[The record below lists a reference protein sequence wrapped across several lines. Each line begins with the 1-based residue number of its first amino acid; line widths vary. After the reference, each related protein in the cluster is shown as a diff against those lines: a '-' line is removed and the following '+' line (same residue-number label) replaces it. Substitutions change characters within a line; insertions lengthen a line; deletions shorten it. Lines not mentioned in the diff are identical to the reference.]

1 MSSRSA
7 TSVSYTQRDVYK
19 RQPHTA
25 EEKEK
30 GAAGMV
36 GLETA
41 FGVCYTKLCREQRLP
56 LELLSFLMSAGP
68 AAVLGLADRKGML
81 EPGYDADV
89 VLADLYHMYAVSY
102 THLFIT
108 ICTQGR
114 QQILW
119 ESDTFTE
126 DDNVGA
132 SIARPQRA
140 PTLSKTGKVV
150 EQCIW
155 EIPAH
160 YPHISV
166 EKYAVMPNHI
176 HLLLLIQREQD
187 GRPMVAPT
195 VSTVMQQ
202 FKGIV
207 SKQLSRP
214 IWQKSFHCR
223 LYTSL

>member
-1 MSSRSA
+1 M
-7 TSVSYTQRDVYK
+7 K
-19 RQPHTA
+19 P
-25 EEKEK
+25 K
-30 GAAGMV
+30 
-36 GLETA
+36 
-41 FGVCYTKLCREQRLP
+41 
-56 LELLSFLMSAGP
+56 
-68 AAVLGLADRKGML
+68 RKGNRL
-81 EPGYDADV
+81 TDYDYSRNGA
-89 VLADLYHMYAVSY
+89 Y
-102 THLFIT
+102 FIT

-207 SKQLSRP
+207 SKQLSRS
-214 IWQKSFHCR
+214 IWQKSFHDHIVRTEHGYAQIWQYIDTNPQLWHKDCF
-223 LYTSL
+223 YEEPSHEP

>member
-1 MSSRSA
+1 M
-7 TSVSYTQRDVYK
+7 K
-19 RQPHTA
+19 P
-25 EEKEK
+25 K
-30 GAAGMV
+30 
-36 GLETA
+36 
-41 FGVCYTKLCREQRLP
+41 
-56 LELLSFLMSAGP
+56 
-68 AAVLGLADRKGML
+68 RKGNRL
-81 EPGYDADV
+81 TDYDYSRNGA
-89 VLADLYHMYAVSY
+89 Y
-102 THLFIT
+102 FIT

-155 EIPAH
+155 EIPAR

-207 SKQLSRP
+207 SKQLSRS
-214 IWQKSFHCR
+214 IWQKSFHDHIVRTEHGYAQIWQYIDTNPQNWHKDCF
-223 LYTSL
+223 YEEPPHEP

>member
-1 MSSRSA
+1 M
-7 TSVSYTQRDVYK
+7 K
-19 RQPHTA
+19 P
-25 EEKEK
+25 K
-30 GAAGMV
+30 
-36 GLETA
+36 
-41 FGVCYTKLCREQRLP
+41 
-56 LELLSFLMSAGP
+56 
-68 AAVLGLADRKGML
+68 RKGNRL
-81 EPGYDADV
+81 TDYDYSRNGA
-89 VLADLYHMYAVSY
+89 Y
-102 THLFIT
+102 FIT

-176 HLLLLIQREQD
+176 HLLLLIQREPD

-207 SKQLSRP
+207 SKQLSRS
-214 IWQKSFHCR
+214 IWQKSFHDHIVRTEHGYAQIWQYIDTNPQLWHKDCF
-223 LYTSL
+223 YEEPPHEP

>member
-1 MSSRSA
+1 M
-7 TSVSYTQRDVYK
+7 K
-19 RQPHTA
+19 P
-25 EEKEK
+25 K
-30 GAAGMV
+30 
-36 GLETA
+36 
-41 FGVCYTKLCREQRLP
+41 
-56 LELLSFLMSAGP
+56 
-68 AAVLGLADRKGML
+68 RKGNRL
-81 EPGYDADV
+81 TDYDYSRNGA
-89 VLADLYHMYAVSY
+89 Y
-102 THLFIT
+102 FIT

-207 SKQLSRP
+207 SKQLSRS
-214 IWQKSFHCR
+214 IWQKSFHDHVVRTEHGYAQIWQYIDTNPQLWHKDCF
-223 LYTSL
+223 YEEPPHEP

>member
-1 MSSRSA
+1 M
-7 TSVSYTQRDVYK
+7 K
-19 RQPHTA
+19 P
-25 EEKEK
+25 K
-30 GAAGMV
+30 
-36 GLETA
+36 
-41 FGVCYTKLCREQRLP
+41 
-56 LELLSFLMSAGP
+56 
-68 AAVLGLADRKGML
+68 RKGNRL
-81 EPGYDADV
+81 TDYDYSRNGA
-89 VLADLYHMYAVSY
+89 Y
-102 THLFIT
+102 FIT

-155 EIPAH
+155 EIPVH

-176 HLLLLIQREQD
+176 HLLLLIQREPD

-207 SKQLSRP
+207 SKQLSRS
-214 IWQKSFHCR
+214 IWQKSFHDHIVRTEHGYAQIWQYIDTNPQLWHKDCF
-223 LYTSL
+223 YEEPPHEP

>member
-1 MSSRSA
+1 M
-7 TSVSYTQRDVYK
+7 K
-19 RQPHTA
+19 P
-25 EEKEK
+25 K
-30 GAAGMV
+30 
-36 GLETA
+36 
-41 FGVCYTKLCREQRLP
+41 
-56 LELLSFLMSAGP
+56 
-68 AAVLGLADRKGML
+68 RKGNRL
-81 EPGYDADV
+81 TDYDYSRNGA
-89 VLADLYHMYAVSY
+89 Y
-102 THLFIT
+102 FIT

-176 HLLLLIQREQD
+176 HLLLLIQREPD

-207 SKQLSRP
+207 SKQLSRS
-214 IWQKSFHCR
+214 IWQKSFHDHVVRTEHGYAQIWQYIDTNPQLWHKDCF
-223 LYTSL
+223 YEEPPHEP